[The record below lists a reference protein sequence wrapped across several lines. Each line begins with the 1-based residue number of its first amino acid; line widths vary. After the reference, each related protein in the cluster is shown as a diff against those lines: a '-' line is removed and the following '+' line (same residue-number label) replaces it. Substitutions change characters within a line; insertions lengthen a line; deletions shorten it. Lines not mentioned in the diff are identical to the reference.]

1 MTTLYIVTFYTIL
14 AVLLLLGF
22 VAGWK
27 VADYHQ
33 KRKH

>member
-1 MTTLYIVTFYTIL
+1 MTTLTFYTIL
-14 AVLLLLGF
+14 ATLLVLGF

-27 VADYHQ
+27 VAGYHQ